1 MTSPIR
7 AVISDLDGVVWRGEA
22 PIPEAVATLSGWSAR
37 GVPLAF
43 VTNNSACS
51 AQEFAT
57 RLQGL
62 GIAVDPG
69 HVITPIEALDALL
82 RDRHAGARVYVIG
95 AEALSDAV
103 RAAGATVVT
112 GPEADVV
119 VLGTDYGLSFEK
131 LRIATNALLGGAVL
145 VATNPD
151 TLSPV
156 ADGFEPCVGS
166 LVALFKAAVPGLET
180 IVLGKPQPAL
190 LRAAMARLGAA
201 AHETVMIGDQ
211 VSTDI
216 RAAEA
221 AGVRGFRITTNPH
234 QVARPDDPL
243 HEVIDRL
250 DEIAPA

>member
-1 MTSPIR
+1 M
-7 AVISDLDGVVWRGEA
+7 
-22 PIPEAVATLSGWSAR
+22 
-37 GVPLAF
+37 
-43 VTNNSACS
+43 
-51 AQEFAT
+51 
-57 RLQGL
+57 
-62 GIAVDPG
+62 
-69 HVITPIEALDALL
+69 
-82 RDRHAGARVYVIG
+82 
-95 AEALSDAV
+95 
-103 RAAGATVVT
+103 
-112 GPEADVV
+112 
-119 VLGTDYGLSFEK
+119 
-131 LRIATNALLGGAVL
+131 
-145 VATNPD
+145 
-151 TLSPV
+151 
-156 ADGFEPCVGS
+156 
-166 LVALFKAAVPGLET
+166 ALFKAAVPGLET